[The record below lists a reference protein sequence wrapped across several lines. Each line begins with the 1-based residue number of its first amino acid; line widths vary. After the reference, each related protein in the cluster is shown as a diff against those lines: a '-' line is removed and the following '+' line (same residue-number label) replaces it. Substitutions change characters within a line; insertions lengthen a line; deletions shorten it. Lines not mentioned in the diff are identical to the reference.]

1 MKDAI
6 IGIVLT
12 AALVAVFSIFV
23 PIFPTQSV
31 DGVYPTQSGESGIVL
46 PGAGTAFAELS
57 PAISEHRTERRTEQG
72 QSETENAAYHKR
84 LEQHEEK
91 EQSMNEIIIAF
102 WHGVAA
108 VLIGEACAIALGLI
122 LSAAWQ
128 RRK

>member
-6 IGIVLT
+6 VGIVLT
-12 AALVAVFSIFV
+12 AALIVVFSAYA
-23 PIFPTQSV
+23 PILPTQSV
-31 DGVYPTQSGESGIVL
+31 DGVYPTQSGEGGIVL
-46 PGAGTAFAELS
+46 PGDGSSFSELR

-72 QSETENAAYHKR
+72 QSETENDAHHKQM
-84 LEQHEEK
+84 EQREEK

-108 VLIGEACAIALGLI
+108 VLIGESCALALGLI